1 MNFAELL
8 FLALIGWTGIGVL
21 GTLISLAR
29 GERTKARHGAAWIG
43 GIWAMYLIALAGVSL
58 AQPQRVVALGQE
70 QCFDDLCF
78 AVTKAEKVPSFVGQN
93 QPSDGSQLVRVAVTG
108 RNRGR
113 GKAQAESL
121 LRVYVVDSQ
130 GRKWQE
136 VPGLSGNRLTTRI
149 TSGSQVISQP
159 VFKVSGDARGLALV
173 FTHGQWQPAVM
184 VIGDSDSWW
193 HKRTVVWLGF

>member
-8 FLALIGWTGIGVL
+8 FLALVGWTGIGVL
-21 GTLISLAR
+21 GTLISFIR
-29 GERTKARHGAAWIG
+29 GERSKARHGAAWIC
-43 GIWAMYLIALAGVSL
+43 GIWAAYWIVLAGVSL

-78 AVTKAEKVPSFVGQN
+78 AVTKAEKVPPFVGQN
-93 QPSDGSQLVRVAVTG
+93 QPADGSQLVRVTVTG

-113 GKAQAESL
+113 AKAQAESRL
-121 LRVYVVDSQ
+121 SAYLVDSQ
-130 GRKWQE
+130 GRHWQE

-149 TSGSQVISQP
+149 AAGSQMISQP
-159 VFKVSGDARGLALV
+159 VFKVSGDAHGLGLV
-173 FTHGQWQPAVM
+173 FTHGQWQPGVM